1 MERWNMS
8 FIDRQRVEAVRFLEA
23 QGYAFEDG
31 SWKPPNGGAQP
42 TLEGDAIHDMMVR
55 RMEAITG
62 CAAHE
67 LELESLT
74 VAIKAYEYIRW
85 RA

>member
-1 MERWNMS
+1 MS

-23 QGYAFEDG
+23 QGFTFEGG
-31 SWKPPNGGAQP
+31 SWKPPAGGAQP
-42 TLEGDAIHDMMVR
+42 VLEGDAIHAMMER
-55 RMEAITG
+55 RVEAIAG
-62 CAAHE
+62 CAGRE